1 MRIESY
7 SQIQSLYQTSKI
19 SKTEKPKAG
28 TVGTDKV
35 SISSIGKDMK
45 TAKDALKAAP
55 DVREDLVNSIKTRVQ
70 DGSYNVSAESFADKL
85 LQKFQELG

>member
-7 SQIQSLYQTSKI
+7 SQIQSLYQTSKV
-19 SKTEKPKAG
+19 SKTEKPKTG
-28 TVGTDKV
+28 IVGTDKV

-45 TAKDALKAAP
+45 TAKDALKASP
-55 DVREDLVNSIKTRVQ
+55 DVRADLVNSVKSRVQ
-70 DGSYNVSAESFADKL
+70 DGTYNVSAESFADKL